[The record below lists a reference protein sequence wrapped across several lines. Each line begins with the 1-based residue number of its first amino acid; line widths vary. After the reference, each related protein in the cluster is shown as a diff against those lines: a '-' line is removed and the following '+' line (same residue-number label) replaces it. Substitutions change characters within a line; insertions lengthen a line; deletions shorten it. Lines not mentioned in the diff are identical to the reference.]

1 MAFAIF
7 FCFQVFGRWYA
18 IKPTEPRVNER
29 VRARSIRLIGADG
42 EQVGVVTA
50 DEGLRQ
56 ARELGLDLVEVAPKA
71 TPPVCRIMDYGKYK
85 YEQSKRAK
93 EAKKHQHVINVK
105 EMKFRPKTEE
115 HDYQFKL
122 KHIQKFLAE
131 GNKTK
136 VTVMFR
142 GREMVHTELGKKVLE
157 RLIQETQDIASV
169 EQPPRLEGRNMTIV
183 LAPKN

>member
-1 MAFAIF
+1 
-7 FCFQVFGRWYA
+7 
-18 IKPTEPRVNER
+18 
-29 VRARSIRLIGADG
+29 
-42 EQVGVVTA
+42 VVSS
-50 DEGLRQ
+50 DEGVKQ
-56 ARELGLDLVEVAPKA
+56 AREQGLDLVEVAPKA

-93 EAKKHQHVINVK
+93 EAKKHQHLVTVK

-136 VTVMFR
+136 VTIMFR
-142 GREMVHTELGKKVLE
+142 GREMVHTDLGRKILD
-157 RLIQETQDIASV
+157 RLMQETQDYASV
-169 EQPPRLEGRNMTIV
+169 EQQPRLEGRNMTIV
-183 LAPKN
+183 LAPKH